1 MFKDKF
7 KEQLDTATPN
17 LNRPHHQAEQFAS
30 ICKEISVGFAEWV
43 VNKHKQY
50 PDYNLRYDKLFD
62 IYEQEQS
69 GKLKTMIHP
78 KQKAIELYEKI
89 SQLSELTHSEVLEIL
104 DFVAETK
111 ILSQKINQKELGYW
125 EQVRLEAKKIKP

>member
-17 LNRPHHQAEQFAS
+17 LNSPHHQAEQFAS

-43 VNKHKQY
+43 VDKHKQY
-50 PDYNLRYDKLFD
+50 PDSNLRYDKLFD

-69 GKLKTMIHP
+69 RKIKTMSPP
-78 KQKAIELYEKI
+78 KQKA
-89 SQLSELTHSEVLEIL
+89 T
-104 DFVAETK
+104 
-111 ILSQKINQKELGYW
+111 
-125 EQVRLEAKKIKP
+125 